1 MRAPRAPRSSRSR
14 TRTGP
19 SDEPLA
25 RAPQAGAGRVLRRRR
40 REGHG
45 GSVVVF
51 ADDAT
56 FTIQTVPV
64 TLTGKAEIRGMFE
77 HFFGDYSHIEHNITN
92 LVVDE
97 AEGRASTEQSCPHIK
112 TDGTLDH
119 AITCNFFSFNE
130 DGKFTRVIV
139 WIDVASPLRK

>member
-1 MRAPRAPRSSRSR
+1 MSPAREHLAKAP
-14 TRTGP
+14 
-19 SDEPLA
+19 
-25 RAPQAGAGRVLRRRR
+25 GAYFDAVDAKDMEAAL
-40 REGHG
+40 
-45 GSVVVF
+45 SFF

-77 HFFGDYSHIEHNITN
+77 HFFGDYSQIEHNITN

-97 AEGRASTEQSCPHIK
+97 AEGKASTEQSCPHIK
-112 TDGTLDH
+112 NDGSLDH
-119 AITCNFFSFNE
+119 AITCNFFSFDAE
-130 DGKFTRVIV
+130 GKFTRVIV

>member
-1 MRAPRAPRSSRSR
+1 MSHSREHLKQAP
-14 TRTGP
+14 
-19 SDEPLA
+19 
-25 RAPQAGAGRVLRRRR
+25 GAYFDAVDAKDMEAAL
-40 REGHG
+40 
-45 GSVVVF
+45 SFF

>member
-1 MRAPRAPRSSRSR
+1 MSHSREHLKQAP
-14 TRTGP
+14 
-19 SDEPLA
+19 
-25 RAPQAGAGRVLRRRR
+25 GAYFDAVDAKDMEAAL
-40 REGHG
+40 
-45 GSVVVF
+45 SFF

-97 AEGRASTEQSCPHIK
+97 AEGKAATEQSCPHIK
-112 TDGTLDH
+112 NDGTLDH
-119 AITCNFFSFNE
+119 AITCNFFSFDT
-130 DGKFTRVIV
+130 DGKFSRVIV